1 MRMPI
6 LVVTLAAL
14 AGCGSGGDAGGAAAG
29 ESPNAA
35 PAPAAS
41 APPAAP
47 AGPVAIP
54 GGAVSK
60 EELAKAVCYFTPDE
74 IQRALGF
81 AVSAGVASTTM
92 LESGM
97 ASCRYDGQDNSL
109 WVTAYWIDPAQVATA
124 RQGMTRMSGG
134 GMTETIPGDPDSAYL
149 HDQQDN
155 GSSLHYLRRNL
166 RIQVQAT
173 SGRVPFATMKPK
185 LLALRRVP

>member
-1 MRMPI
+1 MRMPV
-6 LVVTLAAL
+6 LVLILAAL
-14 AGCGSGGDAGGAAAG
+14 AGCGSGSEAGGAAAG
-29 ESPNAA
+29 EGPATAPTASSP
-35 PAPAAS
+35 PAS
-41 APPAAP
+41 AP
-47 AGPVAIP
+47 GPVAIP

-74 IQRALGF
+74 IRETLGF
-81 AVSAGVASTTM
+81 AVAAGVADTGR

-97 ASCRYDGQDNSL
+97 ASCTYDGKDNSL
-109 WVTAYWIDPAQVATA
+109 QVVAYWIEPSQVAAT

-134 GMTETIPGDPDSAYL
+134 GTVETIPGDPDSAYL

-166 RIQVQAT
+166 RIQVYTT
-173 SGRVPFATMKPK
+173 SGRTPFATMKPK